1 MYVCLCVCLSVC
13 LRGYLRNHLRNLY
26 HFLMRVA
33 YDCGSV
39 LLREGDEIRRGRGS
53 FGGFLPYWQCIVQHS
68 IWDPYKNG
76 NRSRCR
82 WLLRGVTIPEGK
94 VRSFVRSLLRAGVQP
109 TLDPSAETFY
119 VGPMRHP
126 RERRGIGRCVRCMCK
141 LCRVEE
147 GLSREG
153 KVQFWVK
160 SICPTSSI
168 PVIIANWTGPCSGT
182 RQGQMLDC
190 KRWTS
195 LLSAVKWTVRLHT
208 AGKVWYLRLPCLTCI
223 WIKLVQIM
231 EDLRPQHSCIILKL
245 RQQIDCISKMVA
257 ECFQALQIRW

>member
-94 VRSFVRSLLRAGVQP
+94 VRSFVRYCGQGSSLL
-109 TLDPSAETFY
+109 
-119 VGPMRHP
+119 
-126 RERRGIGRCVRCMCK
+126 
-141 LCRVEE
+141 
-147 GLSREG
+147 
-153 KVQFWVK
+153 
-160 SICPTSSI
+160 
-168 PVIIANWTGPCSGT
+168 WTP
-182 RQGQMLDC
+182 
-190 KRWTS
+190 
-195 LLSAVKWTVRLHT
+195 A
-208 AGKVWYLRLPCLTCI
+208 
-223 WIKLVQIM
+223 
-231 EDLRPQHSCIILKL
+231 LRPFMSVQCATPGRGGELVGVCGVCASCVGWRKG
-245 RQQIDCISKMVA
+245 
-257 ECFQALQIRW
+257 